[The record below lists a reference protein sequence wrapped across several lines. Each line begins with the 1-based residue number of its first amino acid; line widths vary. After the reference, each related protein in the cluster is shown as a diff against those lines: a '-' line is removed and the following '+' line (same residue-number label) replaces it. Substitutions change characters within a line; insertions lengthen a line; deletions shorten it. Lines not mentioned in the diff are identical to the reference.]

1 MDQFP
6 NLFLLLLQ
14 ALEAAEKAGAA
25 VYGEEG
31 AACGKTAGEAAARDI
46 AARLGRDLGEL
57 AGEVKDDLSFIICGP
72 MIPLI
77 RRPGLV
83 LERPPG
89 LRPGWLRL

>member
-1 MDQFP
+1 M
-6 NLFLLLLQ
+6 LLQ

-57 AGEVKDDLSFIICGP
+57 AGEVRF
-72 MIPLI
+72 
-77 RRPGLV
+77 
-83 LERPPG
+83 
-89 LRPGWLRL
+89 